1 MTRSAFRVV
10 RAALM
15 LAVALG
21 SVACA
26 TPDTRTAEERRADQA
41 VARRVQVALADEH
54 YVDVQHIDV
63 AADRG
68 VVRLSGLVATDFD
81 LRQVL
86 RTSASVP
93 GVRHVVDDLEIMDFG
108 RRR

>member
-1 MTRSAFRVV
+1 MTRSAFGVV
-10 RAALM
+10 RAVVM

-26 TPDTRTAEERRADQA
+26 TTDTRTDDERRADA
-41 VARRVQVALADEH
+41 AMARRVQVALAGER

-63 AADRG
+63 AADHG

-81 LRQVL
+81 LREVL
-86 RTSASVP
+86 RTSSSVP